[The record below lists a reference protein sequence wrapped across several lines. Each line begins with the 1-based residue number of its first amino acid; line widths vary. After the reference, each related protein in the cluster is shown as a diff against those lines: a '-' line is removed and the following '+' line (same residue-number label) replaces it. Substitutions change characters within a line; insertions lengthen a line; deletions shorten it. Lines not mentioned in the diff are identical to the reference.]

1 MIFSRRYLILLT
13 VTLKKSFLR
22 PYVIPYFVVQAT
34 IFIVDEGYSAK
45 SGNIKPA
52 KFPRYIIWFYVY
64 EPLSVLPAP
73 HFSHDHIDV
82 LL

>member
-13 VTLKKSFLR
+13 VTLRKSFLR

-45 SGNIKPA
+45 SGNIKTC
-52 KFPRYIIWFYVY
+52 KISKVY
-64 EPLSVLPAP
+64 QV
-73 HFSHDHIDV
+73 V
-82 LL
+82 VRV